1 MKKRTFITTLILFL
15 IFFNSSI
22 LLISVVTLKDKI
34 NTQKERCLA
43 EHYLFVSSLI
53 KDIQALEDR
62 QIDVEQSMEELLQ
75 PYMLYSP
82 DNLMDLTVYED
93 NRQLTFGLQSD
104 REPINMDRQSLS
116 GEIRKIS
123 LEGKEHPYLLISGRF
138 PEPYQQYAL
147 VYRYNMEETI
157 NSWRQMKNMLFLF
170 GGMLAILL
178 AICLLVIL
186 SRVFR
191 PLFQISTASQSIAAG
206 NYDNRLVVS
215 GQDEIADMAKS
226 FNHMADE
233 IESKIAALRE
243 ASEQKQ
249 RFIDNFAHELRTP
262 LTAIYGYAEYMQK
275 AVITEEDK
283 LASTNYIMSECRRMQ
298 NMAYQLL
305 NLAVL
310 RGNEMKQADTIL
322 VSALFGSVSIAIFSK
337 AADKEI
343 QITYQREFDYLSG
356 NQELL
361 ESLLINLIDN
371 AIKASRPNGMIN
383 VLAYQ
388 ENKNRIIQVADFGKG
403 MTQEQLL
410 HIREAFYRVDPA
422 RSRRDGGAGLGLS
435 ICDQIAEM
443 HGAQIQFM
451 SKQGEG
457 TTVKIIFTT

>member
-1 MKKRTFITTLILFL
+1 
-15 IFFNSSI
+15 
-22 LLISVVTLKDKI
+22 
-34 NTQKERCLA
+34 
-43 EHYLFVSSLI
+43 
-53 KDIQALEDR
+53 
-62 QIDVEQSMEELLQ
+62 
-75 PYMLYSP
+75 
-82 DNLMDLTVYED
+82 
-93 NRQLTFGLQSD
+93 
-104 REPINMDRQSLS
+104 
-116 GEIRKIS
+116 
-123 LEGKEHPYLLISGRF
+123 
-138 PEPYQQYAL
+138 
-147 VYRYNMEETI
+147 
-157 NSWRQMKNMLFLF
+157 MLFLF

-262 LTAIYGYAEYMQK
+262 LTAIYGYAEYVQK

-443 HGAQIQFM
+443 YGAQIQFM

-457 TTVKIIFTT
+457 TIVKIIFTT